1 MNGILGKKIGMT
13 QVFTESGERLAV
25 TVLEA
30 GPCHIVQQ
38 KTEENEGY
46 SSFQVG
52 FEEKKQSRTSKP
64 LEGHF
69 KKANITPKKTLV
81 EFAAENPDEWEVGQ
95 SYDVSIF
102 EGVENVVVSGTSKG
116 RGFSGTIKRYGF
128 AKGPRTHGSHNVRA
142 PGSLGACSYPGRV
155 FPGKKMP
162 GQYGNK
168 RVSVKNLSVVKI
180 DKERNLLFIKG
191 AVPGPKNG
199 LIEIRKG

>member
-13 QVFTESGERLAV
+13 QVFTEDGERLAV

-30 GPCHIVQQ
+30 GPCHIIQQ

-46 SSFQVG
+46 ASFQVG
-52 FEEKKQSRTSKP
+52 FEEKKESRTSKP

-69 KKANITPKKTLV
+69 KKANVTPKKTLV
-81 EFAAENPDEWEVGQ
+81 EFAAENPEEWNVGQ

-102 EGVENVVVSGTSKG
+102 EGVENVIVSGTSKG
-116 RGFSGTIKRYGF
+116 RGFAGTIKRYGF

-162 GQYGNK
+162 GHYGNK
-168 RVSVKNLSVVKI
+168 RVSVKNLTVVKI
-180 DKERNLLFIKG
+180 DTERNLMFIKG